1 MILNIAKGITH
12 IVSMKFITE
21 GDLIIER
28 TPQEL
33 INWFDYKL
41 NEIQQQEGG
50 KKALRMREGLCK
62 KMLEELYPLRI
73 LAEFQFANR
82 NDIRLQLVI
91 GNQNYDALIIDRSFS
106 PECRNK
112 LEITQAHEGENHFFK
127 RLMIQE
133 KGWAP
138 LSGQVI
144 KRGTKNTGISLDA
157 HLIMRDVE
165 DSLHTQ
171 KNLIG
176 KALERKTKKK
186 YDPNT
191 SLLIMFDDIIA
202 SHVPNAKEILYQFIQ
217 SELGFKP
224 TQFSTLYLVGSSRK
238 ICLKLPHQI

>member
-1 MILNIAKGITH
+1 MILDIAKEIAN

-21 GDLIIER
+21 DDLIIER

-62 KMLEELYPLRI
+62 KMLEELYPLRL
-73 LAEFQFANR
+73 LAEFQFANK

-91 GNQNYDALIIDRSFS
+91 GNQNYDALIIDHPFS
-106 PECRNK
+106 PARKNK
-112 LEITQAHEGENHFFK
+112 LEITQAHEGENHFLR

-144 KRGTKNTGISLDA
+144 KRGTQNTGISVDA
-157 HLIMRDVE
+157 PLIVRDVE
-165 DSLHTQ
+165 DSLNTQ

-176 KALERKTKKK
+176 KALERKAKKK

-191 SLLIMFDDIIA
+191 SLLIMFDDLIA
-202 SHVPNAKEILYQFIQ
+202 SHVPDVKEILYQFIQ
-217 SELGFKP
+217 SELEFKAA
-224 TQFSTLYLVGSSRK
+224 TFSTLYLVGSSGK
-238 ICLKLPHQI
+238 VCFKLPHQI